1 MSASI
6 GDAGFFRARVSHTSR
21 RRVHVEAQPLA
32 ILPLHA
38 TLTACPQREVR
49 CFGSPYENDHYP
61 IQKKYIRTLDY
72 IFLVIYLLVGVAF
85 YVRHRTKISYT
96 VTDPACYLFICLA
109 SHRNIWC
116 LRHNRREKF
125 DDTCGPDFSPRRGSW
140 PPMRRRILRVPGSCA
155 EFGNDPR
162 GDRPKGIPPRGLSF
176 QSGGIQASL
185 AEAELC

>member
-96 VTDPACYLFICLA
+96 VTDTASYLFICLA
-109 SHRNIWC
+109 GHRNILS

-125 DDTCGPDFSPRRGSW
+125 DDTGGPDFSSNNPDTKYCCLAPKTPRDGTNARSAD
-140 PPMRRRILRVPGSCA
+140 RLRLGQRKVENSA
-155 EFGNDPR
+155 TT
-162 GDRPKGIPPRGLSF
+162 
-176 QSGGIQASL
+176 
-185 AEAELC
+185 